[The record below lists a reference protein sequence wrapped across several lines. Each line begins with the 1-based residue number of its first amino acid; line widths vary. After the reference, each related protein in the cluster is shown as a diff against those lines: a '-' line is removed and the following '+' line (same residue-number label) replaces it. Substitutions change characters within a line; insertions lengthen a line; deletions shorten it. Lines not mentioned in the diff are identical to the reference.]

1 MSEPAS
7 VTLGELLAP
16 FDAEYRG
23 SSPTDRVAQLA
34 VDSRAIRPG
43 AVFIALCGETHDG
56 HAFAAQA
63 IAKGAATLIV
73 ERGRLPTLTHPH
85 VILDDTRAALPRI
98 AAAFYGWPSD
108 QLRIAGITGTNGKTT
123 TTYLVAAMLSAA
135 KRPHARLGTV
145 SNWLVDVEIESA
157 FTTPFPLELQALL
170 SDVRRRGGSDVIME
184 VSSHALAQG
193 RILPL
198 QLQAAAMT
206 SFSQDHLD
214 FHGTMEAYLA
224 AKLRLVR
231 EHLADDGVA
240 IAAIDDHAA
249 CATFLAAAPPGV
261 RRWRASRHV
270 DSHAE
275 IRVLRKLQCDAGIAV
290 EIATPAG
297 VGVLRSPL
305 VGAFNLD
312 NLLVAVGLGLALG
325 LDLEVILGAL
335 ERSPGA
341 PGRLQRIQLDRR
353 QNDAATAEN
362 NPEVYV
368 DYAHT
373 PEAVAHTLKTL
384 RSRCRGRLVVLLGC
398 GGDRDR
404 SKRPLMGRL
413 AAEGS
418 DCLYATSDNPRTE
431 DPAAIIDEMV
441 AGVASRERSKVI
453 VLVDRRHAIA
463 HAIAHAAADDIILI
477 AGKGHEDY
485 QVVGRHKLPFSD
497 AEESQRALLA
507 RSSKPH

>member
-1 MSEPAS
+1 M
-7 VTLGELLAP
+7 TLGELLAP
-16 FDAEYRG
+16 FGAEYRG
-23 SSPTDRVAQLA
+23 SSPTDRVEALA
-34 VDSRAIRPG
+34 VDSRKIRPG
-43 AVFIALCGETHDG
+43 TVFIALCGGTHDG

-63 IAKGAATLIV
+63 IASGATTLIV
-73 ERGRLPTLTHPH
+73 ERGRLPRLTHPH
-85 VILDDTRAALPRI
+85 VILENTTAALPQI
-98 AAAFYGWPSD
+98 AAAFYGWPSAE
-108 QLRIAGITGTNGKTT
+108 LRIAGITGTNGKTT

-135 KRPHARLGTV
+135 HRPHARLGTV
-145 SNWLVDVEIESA
+145 SNWLVDRESESA

-170 SDVRRRGGSDVIME
+170 RDVRRRGGSDVIME

-198 QLQAAAMT
+198 KLQAAAMT

-214 FHGTMEAYLA
+214 FHGTMEAYLR

-249 CATFLAAAPPGV
+249 CATFLRATPAGV
-261 RRWRASRHV
+261 RRWRASRQIG
-270 DSHAE
+270 SNAE
-275 IRVLRKLQCDAGIAV
+275 IRVLRRLECDAGLAV

-297 VGVLRSPL
+297 LGVLRSPL
-305 VGAFNLD
+305 VGTFNLD
-312 NLLVAVGLGLALG
+312 NLLVAVGLGLGLG

-335 ERSPGA
+335 EHSPGA
-341 PGRLQRIQLDRR
+341 PGRLQRIRLPRPK
-353 QNDAATAEN
+353 NDAATAAM
-362 NPEVYV
+362 PEVYV

-384 RSRCRGRLVVLLGC
+384 RTRCRGRLVVLLGC

-404 SKRPLMGRL
+404 SKRPLMGQL
-413 AAEGS
+413 AAAGS

-431 DPAAIIDEMV
+431 DPATIIDHMI
-441 AGVASRERSKVI
+441 AGVDNGDRSKVI
-453 VLVDRRHAIA
+453 VQVDRRQAIA
-463 HAIAHAAADDIILI
+463 HAIAHAGVDDIILI

-485 QVVGRHKLPFSD
+485 QVIGRQKLPFSD
-497 AEESQRALLA
+497 AEESQKALLA
-507 RSSKPH
+507 RASSSP